1 MSGLASAPVER
12 IAAQPAEA
20 DALYAKVT
28 WRLLPLLCVCYVFN
42 YMDRTNIG
50 FAQLQ
55 MKDQLAFSDAVFGL
69 GAGVF
74 FVSYALSEVPSNMLL
89 TKWGVRKTLLRIM
102 GLWGLASACMMFVS
116 TPTQFY
122 ILRFLLGAFEA
133 GFVPGVLYYLTL
145 WYPSH
150 RRAQVTALFFAAYVM
165 APMFSGPLAG
175 VILAYLDGVQGL
187 KGWQWLFLVEGIPS
201 VLLGLA
207 CYLYLDDRPAE
218 AKWLTDAEKNRLIGT
233 IEADLAGHDDGH
245 HHTLVDALRD
255 WRVWFLGVVYF
266 LCVLG
271 SYALSFWQPTI
282 LRGMGLSYL
291 EIGFASAVP
300 PIVSIVFMLLVGR
313 SSDRTGERRWHFAG
327 AACMGAVGLAATTLF
342 TQNPVGAV
350 LCLAI
355 GHAGIAS
362 CIPIFWTVPGTFLSK
377 TAAAGGIALIS
388 TIGVTAGVVAP
399 SMVAYTKALTGEF
412 SYALYIMGAG
422 LLLGGI
428 FILVGV
434 SKQMLAGSQPAIA

>member
-1 MSGLASAPVER
+1 MTTSASTRLGGTPR
-12 IAAQPAEA
+12 TAES
-20 DALYAKVT
+20 DALYSKVT
-28 WRLLPLLCVCYVFN
+28 WRLLPLIFVCYIFN

-55 MKDQLAFSDAVFGL
+55 MKDQLGFGDAVFGL

-74 FVSYALSEVPSNMLL
+74 FVSYAASEIPSNVLL
-89 TKWGVRKTLLRIM
+89 TRWGVRKTLLRIM
-102 GLWGLASACMMFVS
+102 VLWGLASACMMFVS
-116 TPTQFY
+116 TPMQFY
-122 ILRFLLGAFEA
+122 VLRFFLGAFEA

-150 RRAQVTALFFAAYVM
+150 RRGQVTALFFAAYVT

-175 VILAYLDGVQGL
+175 LILAYLDGLQGL

-201 VLLGLA
+201 AFLGVA
-207 CYLYLDDRPAE
+207 CYFYLDDRPAD
-218 AKWLTDAEKNRLIGT
+218 AKWLTEAEKTTLTGAL
-233 IEADLAGHDDGH
+233 EADRAGHDDGH
-245 HHTLVDALRD
+245 HHTLTDALRD
-255 WRVWFLGVVYF
+255 WRVWFLGAVYF

-271 SYALSFWQPTI
+271 SYALAFWQPTI
-282 LRGMGLSYL
+282 LKGMGLSYL
-291 EIGFASAVP
+291 EIGLASAVP
-300 PIVSIVFMLLVGR
+300 PLVSIIFMLFVGR

-342 TQNPVGAV
+342 THNPVAAV

-362 CIPIFWTVPGTFLSK
+362 CIPIFWTMPGTFLSK

-388 TIGVTAGVVAP
+388 TIGVTAGAIAP
-399 SMVAYTKALTGEF
+399 SMVAYTKQLTGDF
-412 SYALYIMGAG
+412 SYALYLMAAG

-428 FILVGV
+428 LVVIGV
-434 SKQMLAGSQPAIA
+434 SARTLAGLRPVTA